1 MKLLKYLK
9 WYFLATA
16 ILFVLL
22 VIVGIVNGYSPVPHW
37 DMWDGYLGSYVKT
50 TDGDYW
56 QWIAQHNEH
65 RIFFSRILFWIDLKF
80 FSGASLFLLPMNFL
94 LLAVFVYL
102 LIQTAKKLDLFESY
116 GSDRYAIIISLLVII
131 CFSWMQNNNLDWG
144 FQSQFLAAY
153 LFPFSAFLAL
163 YQFQVTGRVNWFVG
177 ALILGVLSA
186 GTMANGVLALPI
198 LFILSLFL
206 RVKLFYSLIILL
218 TGVVVNALYFWN
230 FQSNLGHGSLTETLL
245 NHPTDFLLYILTYLG
260 NPFHYINIYYFNI
273 HHLFISQAFGAIF
286 IVVAIGAFFYVLFK
300 LPVSNHKRL
309 LLVLFAYILYVG
321 GTAFG
326 TAGGRAIFGLHQ
338 AIESRYTTPTLFAWG
353 ALLVVLF
360 YLMQDYLRDKSKL
373 FVIFAMVPL
382 LFFSVQLNALNE
394 RKEEFF
400 DRKVAALALEMGVRD
415 EVYIQKIFPFVD
427 WLEEIVVKPKDRN
440 LSIFGSPEI
449 VDVEKKIGH
458 TLNTIFEVKSLV
470 GHLDV
475 QAILEKEPEF
485 IRITGWIFDK
495 KRNQPAAPMWVVNR
509 ENKIVGFVLVGF
521 ARNDVASVLKRNNA
535 KLSGFK
541 GYIKSGETGELL
553 FVDRVTGESLSLT
566 IEDISK
572 FPIFTNWLDNTEIKD
587 NLAKVGNI
595 DKSKV
600 ISWDENATYNNLP
613 IIGFQAFGSY
623 INGDS
628 HQGEVTLHMKKGNVL
643 IYKTGP
649 TNKGQYITIKNMD
662 EETLLNWVL
671 PINREWVALTLDDH
685 MLPDEFVV
693 TVSDT
698 GNGWGQWSAI
708 LLAE

>member
-400 DRKVAALALEMGVRD
+400 DRKVAAL
-415 EVYIQKIFPFVD
+415 
-427 WLEEIVVKPKDRN
+427 
-440 LSIFGSPEI
+440 
-449 VDVEKKIGH
+449 
-458 TLNTIFEVKSLV
+458 
-470 GHLDV
+470 
-475 QAILEKEPEF
+475 
-485 IRITGWIFDK
+485 
-495 KRNQPAAPMWVVNR
+495 
-509 ENKIVGFVLVGF
+509 
-521 ARNDVASVLKRNNA
+521 
-535 KLSGFK
+535 
-541 GYIKSGETGELL
+541 
-553 FVDRVTGESLSLT
+553 
-566 IEDISK
+566 
-572 FPIFTNWLDNTEIKD
+572 
-587 NLAKVGNI
+587 
-595 DKSKV
+595 
-600 ISWDENATYNNLP
+600 
-613 IIGFQAFGSY
+613 
-623 INGDS
+623 
-628 HQGEVTLHMKKGNVL
+628 
-643 IYKTGP
+643 
-649 TNKGQYITIKNMD
+649 
-662 EETLLNWVL
+662 
-671 PINREWVALTLDDH
+671 
-685 MLPDEFVV
+685 
-693 TVSDT
+693 
-698 GNGWGQWSAI
+698 
-708 LLAE
+708 